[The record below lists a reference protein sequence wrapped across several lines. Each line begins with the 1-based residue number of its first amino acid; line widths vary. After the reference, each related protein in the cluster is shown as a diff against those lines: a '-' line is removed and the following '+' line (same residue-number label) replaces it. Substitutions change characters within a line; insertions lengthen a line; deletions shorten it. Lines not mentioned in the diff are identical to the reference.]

1 MAEDARKGN
10 KRPPGDVDHRPY
22 VPMQVDAAK
31 IQRLSDEERQ
41 RLRNE
46 GKCFGC
52 ESDKHM
58 YANCPRNPKRRRK
71 GKDKQKGQKT
81 HTRPRARA
89 AGTSATIEEEQSEEE
104 EEEASKEKAPP
115 AYTKKKDLMAAIKKM
130 STEEREDLLDAAAL
144 DSDQDF

>member
-58 YANCPRNPKRRRK
+58 YANCCYAPRTCDR
-71 GKDKQKGQKT
+71 
-81 HTRPRARA
+81 H
-89 AGTSATIEEEQSEEE
+89 
-104 EEEASKEKAPP
+104 
-115 AYTKKKDLMAAIKKM
+115 M
-130 STEEREDLLDAAAL
+130 
-144 DSDQDF
+144 DS